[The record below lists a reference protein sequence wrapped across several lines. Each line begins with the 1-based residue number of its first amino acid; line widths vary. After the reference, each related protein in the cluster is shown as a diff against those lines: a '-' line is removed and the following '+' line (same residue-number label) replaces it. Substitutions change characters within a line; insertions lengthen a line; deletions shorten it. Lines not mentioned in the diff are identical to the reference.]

1 MWTFLPHRL
10 TSFYTL
16 FIGTSAAQ
24 MICMNLLFFL
34 RYTIPWK
41 FHRKPRWTL
50 SILSTLSCQS
60 ICFAVFQRYGGSRKY
75 FNTCQDFL
83 WTYYVYYAE
92 HFETSLA
99 IARRN
104 HHDYFDKVW
113 NPLENICNI
122 WYDGLRSLFIAYTN
136 FVLAICCQY
145 TSCNLYMCIYNFRLF
160 PNLTNMITTVVFR
173 YSLDIIGRSFI

>member
-10 TSFYTL
+10 RSFYTL

-75 FNTCQDFL
+75 FNTCKDFL

-99 IARRN
+99 IARRK

-122 WYDGLRSLFIAYTN
+122 WCGGLRSLFIAYTN
-136 FVLAICCQY
+136 FVLAICWHILLVTCTCVY
-145 TSCNLYMCIYNFRLF
+145 TIFDCFQIWPIWSRQ
-160 PNLTNMITTVVFR
+160 
-173 YSLDIIGRSFI
+173 